1 MAADTLSRM
10 KSFRGTPYTEAL
22 LTSQSIEEYDEIDQ
36 VLRPYIRVE
45 TNMQF
50 EKRRQE
56 LEDTLIKLEMLRGN
70 DYEEVI
76 RICTNKPKS
85 VSNPWRSRMSM
96 LR

>member
-1 MAADTLSRM
+1 M
-10 KSFRGTPYTEAL
+10 KTFRGTPFTEAL

-36 VLRPYIRVE
+36 VLRPYVRVE

-76 RICTNKPKS
+76 RICTNETHY
-85 VSNPWRSRMSM
+85 
-96 LR
+96 